1 VEAVRA
7 VGRGKERAIPPL
19 KFIALIVAVVGAWF
33 FFSWLRRYSA
43 VRKASAQSKKVAVKP
58 AEDMLPC
65 PTCAA
70 YVPAETPA
78 RCGRDDCPYPVTPPR
93 G

>member
-1 VEAVRA
+1 MQTEP
-7 VGRGKERAIPPL
+7 GKERAIPPA
-19 KFIALIVAVVGAWF
+19 KLIVLIAAIVAAWYA
-33 FFSWLRRYSA
+33 FSWLRRYNA
-43 VRKASAQSKKVAVKP
+43 VRKASAQSKKMAVKP

-70 YVPAETPA
+70 YVPAA
-78 RCGRDDCPYPVTPPR
+78 KSDKCDRADCPHPVAPPS